1 MFTPTHLIKIS
12 STYPCCRCTKLLLTP
27 YTLYGVVNMYGKF
40 HGCTEY
46 VQASTLILTTV
57 EQTLHYVH
65 TLNVCHLALHYVSV
79 MDGVFH

>member
-1 MFTPTHLIKIS
+1 
-12 STYPCCRCTKLLLTP
+12 
-27 YTLYGVVNMYGKF
+27 MYGKF
-40 HGCTEY
+40 HGCTKY